1 MNDRAVN
8 ILDNYELQILR
19 TWKGRGA
26 ILCETDQGIRILK
39 EYTGSKEKLILEQ
52 ILLQRIRE
60 NGFSHIEE
68 ILSDKEGKPYYSDD
82 ERTTYFV
89 KSYFEGREC
98 NIKDQ
103 QECRIA
109 VRTLANLHR
118 AMICP
123 DLAAQMNLNCLPI
136 QYEFEKRN
144 KELHRVR
151 KFLKEK
157 SQKTEFELFLQKNY
171 DYFYEKAIQTTEE
184 LSKYPLQKWLEDLH
198 EEGSFCHG
206 DFQYHNLLFSG
217 DGTVSVINFEK
228 ATLDSPVRDLYLFM
242 RKLLEKN
249 SWNSTLGAE
258 LLEEYEKE
266 RMLTVNDRIQLLY
279 RFLYPEKF
287 WKIVNFYYNS
297 TKSWIPLRYKEKLEK
312 IIEQEDNREY
322 FIEQVLQ
329 NIR

>member
-39 EYTGSKEKLILEQ
+39 EYTGSKERLILEQ

-60 NGFSHIEE
+60 NGFPHIEE

-171 DYFYEKAIQTTEE
+171 DYFYEKALQTTEE
-184 LSKYPLQKWLEDLH
+184 LSQYPLQKWLEDLQ

-312 IIEQEDNREY
+312 IIEQEDNREC